1 MCTNKPHVLTTACVH
16 MLSGD
21 NAERQLPRATILDAM
36 RIHPSIHPSMQ
47 LFGVNRE
54 KKMHTKKMT
63 KELIDYDG
71 RLVVKLG
78 RTAGTVGHGIHLHA
92 WASDMEG

>member
-1 MCTNKPHVLTTACVH
+1 

-36 RIHPSIHPSMQ
+36 RIHPSMQ

-78 RTAGTVGHGIHLHA
+78 RTAGTVGHGIRLHA